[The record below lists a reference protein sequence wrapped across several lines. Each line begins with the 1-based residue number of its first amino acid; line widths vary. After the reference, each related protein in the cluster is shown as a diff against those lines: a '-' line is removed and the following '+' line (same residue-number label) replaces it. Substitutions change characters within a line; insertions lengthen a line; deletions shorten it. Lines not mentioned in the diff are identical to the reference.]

1 MEEILGKDTVLAQLM
16 KRFGLLA
23 LQKRTGTPYESL
35 VRSIIGQQLSGKAA
49 ATIRGRFFAAYGGS
63 ETKCPAPDTVL
74 GITME
79 EFRAVGVSGQKA
91 GYLLDLARHAQL
103 GLLDARKLQKMPDEE
118 VIADLV
124 AVKGVGEW
132 TAHMFLMFYLNRPDV
147 LPTGDLGVRKG
158 MMMAYNLRKLPTPQR
173 MHQIAKHWR
182 PYRSIGTLYMWEL
195 ADTVNP
201 MR

>member
-1 MEEILGKDTVLAQLM
+1 MEEILGKDRVLAELM
-16 KRFGLLA
+16 QRFGPLA
-23 LQKRTGTPYESL
+23 LEKRSGTPYESL

-49 ATIRGRFFAAYGGS
+49 ATIRGRFFASYGD
-63 ETKCPAPDTVL
+63 ETKCPTPEQVL
-74 GITME
+74 ATAMG

-91 GYLLDLARHAQL
+91 SYLLALAAHAQS
-103 GLLDARKLQKMPDEE
+103 GLLDRRKLQKMSDEE

-124 AVKGVGEW
+124 AVKGIGEW

-158 MMMAYNLRKLPTPQR
+158 MMMAYNLRKLPSPQR
-173 MHQIAKHWR
+173 MHQIAKHWK